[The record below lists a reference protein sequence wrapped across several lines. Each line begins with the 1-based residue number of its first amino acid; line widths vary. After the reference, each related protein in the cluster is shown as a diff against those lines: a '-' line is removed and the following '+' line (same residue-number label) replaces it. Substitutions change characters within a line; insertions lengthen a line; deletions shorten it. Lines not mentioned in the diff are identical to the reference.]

1 MKIRGTNLTIS
12 VEHDIKIGNN
22 DAIEATVVHQ
32 IHLFESKEKD
42 NIEVEIDFGDIFNVK
57 FLGMPIE
64 EGYTAYRKFRSQM
77 LELGIDVREL
87 VEEECVG
94 IISNKDIEEIKNKFR
109 KII

>member
-32 IHLFESKEKD
+32 IHLFETKEKND
-42 NIEVEIDFGDIFNVK
+42 IEVEIDFGDIFNVK
-57 FLGMPIE
+57 FLGIPIG

-77 LELGIDVREL
+77 LELGVDVRAL

-94 IISNKDIEEIKNKFR
+94 ILSNKDIEEIKNKFR

>member
-1 MKIRGTNLTIS
+1 MKIRGTNLMIS

-32 IHLFESKEKD
+32 IMCFESNEKD
-42 NIEVEIDFGDIFNVK
+42 QVEVEIDFNDIFNIK
-57 FLGMPIE
+57 FLGIPIGE
-64 EGYTAYRKFRSQM
+64 EYTAYRKFKSQM
-77 LELGIDVREL
+77 LELGIDVHTL

-94 IISNKDIEEIKNKFR
+94 ILSNKDIEEIKNKFR

>member
-1 MKIRGTNLTIS
+1 MKIKGTNLMVS

-22 DAIEATVVHQ
+22 DAIEATVIHQ
-32 IHLFESKEKD
+32 VMCFESKEKD
-42 NIEVEIDFGDIFNVK
+42 KVEIEIDFGDIFNIK
-57 FLGMPIE
+57 FLGIPIE
-64 EGYTAYRKFRSQM
+64 EGYTAYRKFKSQM
-77 LELGIDVREL
+77 LELGIDVQTL

>member
-1 MKIRGTNLTIS
+1 MKIRGTNLNIS

-32 IHLFESKEKD
+32 VMCFESKEKD
-42 NIEVEIDFGDIFNVK
+42 KVEIEIDFGDIFNIK

-64 EGYTAYRKFRSQM
+64 FGYTAYRKFKSQM
-77 LELGIDVREL
+77 LELGIDVQTL